1 MEILKEIVNWLIN
14 ETNIYVKA
22 ISLPLILGVIYK
34 FIKFIIQKL
43 QIHKDRKNLF
53 PFYDNGVIKRARKDY
68 VRTKCQ
74 NINPSDEINIKS
86 TFAFSAKEDL
96 LNFFLK
102 KVFKQ
107 KEGLNQFY
115 LILGDS
121 GMGKTTFSLNLF
133 SRYNSIFNLFYK
145 SRNIKLLPLGI
156 DLTTLKQSLNNIK
169 EPNKT
174 ILILDGFDEAPN
186 IKYNEIQNEFDKL
199 IDLVK
204 LFKIVII
211 TCRTHYFS
219 SQKEEPN
226 ELKVKRFNTS
236 GNGFHSIKKM
246 YVSPFDSKDIKN
258 YINKTFNILQFKQK
272 RKAFEIVNDTD
283 DLLARPMLLSYIKD
297 LVNNEKK
304 SFESR
309 TEIYETLIL
318 SWLERESNKYPDKE
332 RAIFKSNLSYFS
344 YELVKFIYENYE
356 KNGLY
361 IPFDEVEKLS
371 DEFNIDLN
379 KIELKSRSLLNRNS
393 EGKYKFSHKSIFEF
407 LLAYLTYITRDAD
420 KSFMSKLK
428 DKKALS
434 SSRNII
440 KIDFELQK
448 FDQAKFFFE
457 EMVITGKLDFKL
469 PEVIE
474 RYGEL
479 DKNLIRR
486 ILKEKSK
493 LDKKSNKKLIWLT
506 GKSYE
511 LK

>member
-1 MEILKEIVNWLIN
+1 
-14 ETNIYVKA
+14 
-22 ISLPLILGVIYK
+22 
-34 FIKFIIQKL
+34 
-43 QIHKDRKNLF
+43 
-53 PFYDNGVIKRARKDY
+53 
-68 VRTKCQ
+68 
-74 NINPSDEINIKS
+74 
-86 TFAFSAKEDL
+86 
-96 LNFFLK
+96 
-102 KVFKQ
+102 
-107 KEGLNQFY
+107 
-115 LILGDS
+115 
-121 GMGKTTFSLNLF
+121 
-133 SRYNSIFNLFYK
+133 
-145 SRNIKLLPLGI
+145 
-156 DLTTLKQSLNNIK
+156 
-169 EPNKT
+169 
-174 ILILDGFDEAPN
+174 
-186 IKYNEIQNEFDKL
+186 
-199 IDLVK
+199 
-204 LFKIVII
+204 
-211 TCRTHYFS
+211 
-219 SQKEEPN
+219 
-226 ELKVKRFNTS
+226 
-236 GNGFHSIKKM
+236 M

>member
-1 MEILKEIVNWLIN
+1 MEILKEIVNWFIN

-22 ISLPLILGVIYK
+22 ISLPLVLGTIYK
-34 FIKFIIQKL
+34 CIKFIIEKL
-43 QIHKDRKNLF
+43 QTQKDRKSLF
-53 PFYDNGVIKRARKDY
+53 PFYDNGVIKRAKKEY

-74 NINPSDEINIKS
+74 NINPSDEINLKN

-96 LNFFLK
+96 LSFFLK

-107 KEGLNQFY
+107 KENLNQFY

-133 SRYNSIFNLFYK
+133 SKYNSIFNLFYN

-156 DLTTLKQSLNNIK
+156 DLTTLKQSLKDIK

-186 IKYNEIQNEFDKL
+186 IKYDEIQNEFNKL

-226 ELKVKRFNTS
+226 ELRVKKFNTN

-246 YVSPFDSKDIKN
+246 YVSPFDSKDIKE
-258 YINKTFNILQFKQK
+258 YINKTFNVLQFKQK
-272 RKAFEIVNDTD
+272 SKAFEIVNDTD

-297 LVNNEKK
+297 LVNNEQK
-304 SFESR
+304 SFESK
-309 TEIYETLIL
+309 TDIYETLIL
-318 SWLERESNKYPDKE
+318 AWLERESNKYPENE
-332 RAIFKSNLSYFS
+332 RWVFKNKLSFFS

-356 KNGLY
+356 TNGLY

-371 DEFNIDLN
+371 NKFNIDLN
-379 KIELKSRSLLNRNS
+379 KIELKSRSLLNRNA
-393 EGKYKFSHKSIFEF
+393 EGKYKFSHKSIYEF
-407 LLAYLTYITRDAD
+407 LLAYLAYVSREAD
-420 KSFMSKLK
+420 KLFVSKFK
-428 DKKALS
+428 DKKSPS
-434 SSRNII
+434 SNRNII
-440 KIDFELQK
+440 KIKFELQK
-448 FDQAKFFFE
+448 FDQAKLFFE
-457 EMVITGKLDFKL
+457 EMVLTGKSNFKL

-474 RYGEL
+474 RYGQL
-479 DKNLIRR
+479 DHSLIRR
-486 ILKEKSK
+486 IL
-493 LDKKSNKKLIWLT
+493 LDKKSNKNLIWVT
-506 GKSYE
+506 NKSYE